1 MNQKNPWKG
10 AQTMP
15 VRIWSVIILSIVAC
29 CAAPAW
35 SGSTTARTTTRRA
48 VPDPASEAK
57 ARKVVNEVYA
67 DLIRGARTPEQKLA
81 LAKRMLQDAAETKD
95 DPAGKWVLLGRARDL
110 AMEACDPPTTLA
122 AIAAMEEFQI
132 DGLNARKDAL
142 FELSRC
148 INPKFDR
155 KALLPPI
162 NACIAEGVRAGNY
175 KAAAQLTDLDLSIA
189 ERAND
194 ADALKATRSFARDV
208 RSWAAAM
215 TSKSPAKEIA
225 SAKAEV
231 EKRLAELPPGLA
243 PAVASAAASS
253 PAAAA
258 ETPSTSPSKPP
269 PVVARFLY
277 LVADDFVV
285 EIYVNGKR
293 VDDEDRHLLGERYGA
308 TKERVD
314 VELHPGDWIVF
325 NVVND
330 RLRWNGAKYFAA
342 AGMIDEGQPAFWTDA
357 SSGKWSFCDA
367 TANVDEFIAKPTY
380 LASHQ
385 VEAIEE
391 HKWDAG
397 DGMMRNTVKD
407 WRGEPIWAP
416 GRARNIW
423 IKYVVGKTPTPATNS
438 NEHPSGAA
446 PAHPTSRP
454 TGIFD
459 VP

>member
-1 MNQKNPWKG
+1 
-10 AQTMP
+10 MP
-15 VRIWSVIILSIVAC
+15 VRIWPVIVLSVIAC
-29 CAAPAW
+29 YAAPAW
-35 SGSTTARTTTRRA
+35 SGSTTVPTTTRPS
-48 VPDPASEAK
+48 VPDPAAEAK

-81 LAKRMLQDAAETKD
+81 LAKRMLHDAAETKD

-110 AMEACDPPTTLA
+110 ATEACDLPTTLG
-122 AIAAMEEFQI
+122 AIVAMEQFQI
-132 DGLNARKDAL
+132 DGLSARKDAL

-148 INPKFDR
+148 ANPKFDR
-155 KALLPPI
+155 KALLPPT
-162 NACIAEGVRAGNY
+162 NACIAEAVSADNY
-175 KAAAQLTDLDLSIA
+175 KAAAQLTDLDLSVA
-189 ERAND
+189 ERAKD
-194 ADALKATRSFARDV
+194 ADALKATRSFAKDV
-208 RSWAAAM
+208 RSWVAAM
-215 TSKSPAKEIA
+215 TSNAPAKEIA

-243 PAVASAAASS
+243 PAVASASASS
-253 PAAAA
+253 PAVAD
-258 ETPSTSPSKPP
+258 ETPSTSPSEPP
-269 PVVARFLY
+269 PVVAKFLY

-285 EIYVNGKR
+285 ELYVNGKR
-293 VDDEDRHLLGERYGA
+293 VEDEDRHLLGERYGA

-367 TANVDEFIAKPTY
+367 TADVDEFIAKPTY

-385 VEAIEE
+385 VVAIQE

-423 IKYVVGKTPTPATNS
+423 IKYVVGKNAAPATEPND
-438 NEHPSGAA
+438 HPSGGS